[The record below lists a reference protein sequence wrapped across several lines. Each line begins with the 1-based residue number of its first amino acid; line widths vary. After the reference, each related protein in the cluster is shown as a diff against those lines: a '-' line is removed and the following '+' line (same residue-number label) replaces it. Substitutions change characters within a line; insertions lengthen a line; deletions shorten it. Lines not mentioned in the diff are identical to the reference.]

1 MTVSGNRP
9 ATSDHQPKVG
19 SLHKQ
24 VVMPVIKTEG
34 TVTYCSCEGFASA
47 HPRVKVREDKAQRH
61 LDRKHQGRGLWL

>member
-1 MTVSGNRP
+1 
-9 ATSDHQPKVG
+9 
-19 SLHKQ
+19 
-24 VVMPVIKTEG
+24 MPVIKTEG